1 MRTARANDLNVFL
14 QRRQPDW
21 RRLEA
26 LLETVEQS
34 GLASLP
40 PGEVREFGALYR
52 RASSDLIAARAK
64 TANAEVLQYLNDLV
78 ARSYS
83 QIYRSRRFNLSVI
96 WVFLAEG
103 FPRLYRDCGRYVALA
118 GALFM
123 VGVVL
128 GWEVNRRDPAGAYY
142 LVSPELVK
150 QIPAMRSMWSKQ
162 TGHADLG
169 PNIMQLLSTFL
180 MTHNI
185 GVGMIAFCGGIFF
198 GIGPLWAMIQ
208 NGLMLGVLG
217 EAMSRPETALVFWSL
232 ILPHGVIEIPAIC
245 VMGGAGFVLAGAL
258 LAPGKRTRLE
268 ALIERGKLAVLLA
281 AGGAAMLVLAGII
294 EGFITPMAVLHPFV
308 KLAFA
313 AVLTLAQIAYFALA
327 GKSNEAALQAS

>member
-1 MRTARANDLNVFL
+1 MRPVRTNDLNVFL

-26 LLETVEQS
+26 LLEAVEQK
-34 GLASLP
+34 GLARLEP
-40 PGEVREFGALYR
+40 AEVREFGALYR
-52 RASSDLIAARAK
+52 RTSSDLIAARAK

-83 QIYRSRRFNLSVI
+83 QIYRSRRFNFSVI
-96 WVFLAEG
+96 WTFLFEG
-103 FPRLYRDCGRYVALA
+103 FPRLYRQSGRYVALA

-123 VGVVL
+123 VGVAI
-128 GWEVNRRDPAGAYY
+128 GWVVNSRDPAGAYY

-162 TGHADLG
+162 TGHAGLG

-217 EAMSRPETALVFWSL
+217 QAMSGPETALVFWSL

-245 VMGGAGFVLAGAL
+245 VMGGAGFMLGGAL
-258 LAPGKRTRLE
+258 LAPGERTRLE
-268 ALIERGKLAVLLA
+268 ALIERGRLAVLLA
-281 AGGAAMLVLAGII
+281 AGGAAMLVVAGVI
-294 EGFITPMAVLHPFV
+294 EGFFTPMAGLHPVV
-308 KLAFA
+308 KLVFA

-327 GKSNEAALQAS
+327 GKSSDRAALP